1 MIYLLTGATVAAVGV
16 YPYLLFGFGLFSR
29 IPILFWIIVSIANLM
44 VGGFLVI
51 IAYSVAFFGVAWP
64 DRLVKSRLF
73 KWFLRGPFTASV
85 VLAATTIIR
94 RFGMLW
100 EDPYNPFVPIFM
112 VGLILL
118 LEYLITLLAPFW
130 ERLLFYGSD
139 RREIMRIQSLEDHL
153 LTRSDLQQFLEIVTA
168 TICDL
173 LQVQSAFIAMLDG
186 GGLVMLTVAGD
197 QSAFNEIE
205 SSDEILALTLKNES
219 NPDENFLHWSGHLLI
234 PLVYADQQNGKILLG
249 LCGFPWVSERE
260 MDAEH
265 VQSITLLASRVSI
278 ALRDWKLQQQVIDS
292 MENLHPQVLL
302 IQQLRAASSYNKT
315 SVLMDE
321 AQLPEEDFVEWVKDA
336 LTHYWGGPKLTES
349 PLLSLRIVQSAIDDF
364 DGSPINALR
373 GILKTAINNI
383 KPEGERRFT
392 AEWILYN
399 ILELKFLEGR
409 KVREVANRLAMSE
422 ADLYRKQ
429 RVALE
434 AVSKMIVSMELSAR
448 EEEQA

>member
-1 MIYLLTGATVAAVGV
+1 ME
-16 YPYLLFGFGLFSR
+16 
-29 IPILFWIIVSIANLM
+29 
-44 VGGFLVI
+44 
-51 IAYSVAFFGVAWP
+51 YS
-64 DRLVKSRLF
+64 
-73 KWFLRGPFTASV
+73 
-85 VLAATTIIR
+85 
-94 RFGMLW
+94 
-100 EDPYNPFVPIFM
+100 
-112 VGLILL
+112 
-118 LEYLITLLAPFW
+118 ITLLAPFW

-139 RREIMRIQSLEDHL
+139 RREIMQIQSLEDHM
-153 LTRSDLQQFLEIVTA
+153 LTRSDLKQFLEIVTA

-173 LQVQSAFIAMLDG
+173 LQVKSAFISMMDG
-186 GGLVMLTVAGD
+186 GGLMMLTVAGD

-205 SSDEILALTLKNES
+205 SSDEVLALTL
-219 NPDENFLHWSGHLLI
+219 ENGTETNKGFLRWSGHLLI
-234 PLVYADQQNGKILLG
+234 PLVYDDQQNGKLLLG
-249 LCGFPWVSERE
+249 LCGFPWENDRE

-265 VQSITLLASRVSI
+265 IQSINLLTTRISI

-292 MENLHPQVLL
+292 LESLHPQVAL

-315 SVLMDE
+315 SVLLDE
-321 AQLPEEDFVEWVKDA
+321 VQLPEEDFIEWVKGA

-349 PLLSLRIVQSAIDDF
+349 PLLSLQIVQSAIDDY

-373 GILKTAINNI
+373 GILKTAIDNI

-429 RVALE
+429 RIALE
-434 AVSKMIVSMELSAR
+434 AVSKTIVSMELSER
-448 EEEQA
+448 EKEQT